1 MLLSPKKVKHKKV
14 GKGSF
19 KVKKLNFPAVNFGEF
34 SLISLESGY
43 IHAKQLEASRQT
55 INRYLERKGNV
66 YITAF
71 PNIGITK
78 KSAQVRIGKG
88 VGKTKYWVFKAEPGR
103 TIFEV
108 SGVSLKSVKSAFES
122 GIEKL
127 PLKIKIIKK

>member
-1 MLLSPKKVKHKKV
+1 MLLAPKKVKHKKV

-19 KVKKLNFPAVNFGEF
+19 KVKKLNFPLLNNGEF
-34 SLISLESGY
+34 SLVSLESGY

-55 INRYLERKGNV
+55 ISRYLERKGSI
-66 YITAF
+66 YTAAF
-71 PNIGITK
+71 PDRGVTK

-108 SGVSLKSVKSAFES
+108 SGVSLKNLQSAFES

-127 PLKIKIIKK
+127 PLKIKIVKK

>member
-1 MLLSPKKVKHKKV
+1 MLLAPKKVKHKKV

-19 KVKKLNFPAVNFGEF
+19 KVKKLNFPIINSGEF
-34 SLISLESGY
+34 GLVSIESGY

-55 INRYLERKGNV
+55 INRYLERKGSI

-71 PNIGITK
+71 PDRGVTK

-88 VGKTKYWVFKAEPGR
+88 VGKTKYWVFKVEPGK

-108 SGVSLKSVKSAFES
+108 SGVSFKSIKSAFES